1 MYGRNAIQEVQA
13 NEIAYIENY
22 KEEISISL
30 TIYVLFGSVHTC
42 YTFHTAF
49 QVKRRKV
56 MKEDKGPSKEED
68 KGPSKEDKGPL
79 KKRPRLHKE
88 SNDEIN
94 NHDQFSRAGIDR

>member
-13 NEIAYIENY
+13 DEIAYIENY

-88 SNDEIN
+88 SNDESN